1 VHVALRR
8 AGAVAS
14 IDLESGTVLQ
24 RRAVCP
30 APRGIAF
37 DASARVLR
45 VACAS
50 GELVTLPVD
59 SGDAS
64 ASVHVDA
71 DLRDVLITGER
82 VRVSRFKRAELLEI
96 DANDGVKTRARPD
109 SIAKL
114 FNEAGGSQIA
124 DVLEPEIAW
133 RTLSMPNGGTA
144 MLHQGARSGEIGLSD
159 PQDVTANVASPQPS
173 TGPYGG
179 GPFAQC
185 GSVVQSEV
193 TLFAENGDV
202 VSTWMVSATL
212 AVDIALSPDASTLAV
227 AQAGERDPEQP
238 APSLVFAGSAG
249 VAAPNSPS
257 TGFVTAGSVMLFTLD
272 SAATHTCAGALPVEV
287 AGQVVAVAYV
297 PDGTLLAQTREPATI
312 TVIQANAGAAQIDLG
327 GDSVYDTGHE
337 LFHRDA
343 GAGIACASCHAE
355 GTDDGHVWQFSGVG
369 PRRTQSV
376 NVGLEGTAPFHWSG
390 DLDSVADLMEDVF
403 VTRMGGVHESEA
415 RSDALQ
421 SWLFALKPLPAQRAA
436 DDAAAVRGKALFEGE
451 TQCSTCHN
459 GPKLTNNAS
468 VDVGTGEV
476 LQVPSLRG
484 IGYRA
489 PLIHDGCAATLR
501 DRFDPKCGGDKHG
514 HIDQLSADQI
524 DDLIAYLQTL

>member
-1 VHVALRR
+1 
-8 AGAVAS
+8 
-14 IDLESGTVLQ
+14 
-24 RRAVCP
+24 
-30 APRGIAF
+30 
-37 DASARVLR
+37 
-45 VACAS
+45 
-50 GELVTLPVD
+50 
-59 SGDAS
+59 
-64 ASVHVDA
+64 
-71 DLRDVLITGER
+71 
-82 VRVSRFKRAELLEI
+82 
-96 DANDGVKTRARPD
+96 
-109 SIAKL
+109 
-114 FNEAGGSQIA
+114 
-124 DVLEPEIAW
+124 
-133 RTLSMPNGGTA
+133 
-144 MLHQGARSGEIGLSD
+144 
-159 PQDVTANVASPQPS
+159 
-173 TGPYGG
+173 
-179 GPFAQC
+179 
-185 GSVVQSEV
+185 
-193 TLFAENGDV
+193 
-202 VSTWMVSATL
+202 MVSATL

-421 SWLFALKPLPAQRAA
+421 SWLFALKPPPAQRAA